1 MWTLWL
7 VGIIYPVWYY
17 YIRRRSI
24 MLTESS
30 LSFTVITEVSLLVG
44 GIYTDMT

>member
-1 MWTLWL
+1 LWTLRL
-7 VGIIYPVWYY
+7 GGIVYPVWYY
-17 YIRRRSI
+17 YVSRRSF

-30 LSFTVITEVSLLVG
+30 LSFSLITEVSLLFG